1 MGSKEANDD
10 RWKGIISLFEPLEE
24 PNDPYNLNETSFDRF
39 HYLQFLMAAIPI
51 VGFVPAVTG
60 FRLYA
65 EKYPCNEFNLTEII
79 RKTVVY
85 SLLIQMVSLTLVG
98 AILI

>member
-10 RWKGIISLFEPLEE
+10 EWKGIISLFEPLEE
-24 PNDPYNLNETSFDRF
+24 PNDPYGLNEKSFDWF
-39 HYLQFLMAAIPI
+39 HFANFLLAAIPVI
-51 VGFVPAVTG
+51 GFVPVFAALTY
-60 FRLYA
+60 FSD
-65 EKYPCNEFNLTEII
+65 EYPNNSFNLAEIA
-79 RKTVVY
+79 RQTVVY